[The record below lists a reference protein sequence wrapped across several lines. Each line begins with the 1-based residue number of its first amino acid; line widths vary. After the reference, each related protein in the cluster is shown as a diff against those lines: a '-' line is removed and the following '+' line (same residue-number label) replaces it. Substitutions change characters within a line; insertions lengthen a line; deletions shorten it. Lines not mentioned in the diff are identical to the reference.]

1 MLTSNNTRIRS
12 LLEKTGLLPLPQLDA
27 VLVNAR
33 ENGIPVLEAA
43 LASDPNLKEE
53 ELLEKLGEA
62 MDLPYQRLKSVE
74 IDAAILVKVPTK
86 AVFQYNVIPISEEND
101 CLHVATSD
109 PFVPGL
115 VDAIR
120 LATESRIR

>member
-1 MLTSNNTRIRS
+1 MADSTPMLTSNNTRIQS
-12 LLEKTGLLPLPQLDA
+12 LLEKTGLFASAQLET
-27 VLVNAR
+27 VLADAR

-74 IDAAILVKVPTK
+74 IDAAGVAAVGAAYRHLV
-86 AVFQYNVIPISEEND
+86 
-101 CLHVATSD
+101 
-109 PFVPGL
+109 
-115 VDAIR
+115 
-120 LATESRIR
+120 